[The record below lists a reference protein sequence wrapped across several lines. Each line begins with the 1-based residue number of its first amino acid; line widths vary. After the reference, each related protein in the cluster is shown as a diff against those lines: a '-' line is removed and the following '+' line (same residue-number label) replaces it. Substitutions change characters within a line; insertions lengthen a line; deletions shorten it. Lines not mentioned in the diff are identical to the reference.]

1 MSSMIEPK
9 HLWLFNKIMI
19 VDSREEAIAEAYT
32 EEFPDEAKALI
43 EKARD
48 GFPESIGYKTI
59 HQLTKDIDVYIYLE
73 QAIKDTES
81 KEASLIKH
89 FVDKFGDKAR
99 TIALKE
105 SFEHGRRYGEDAVMQ
120 YALINNSPSG
130 VYNVLKHYL
139 LDGWPPELKI
149 TPVETIEKSG
159 LELVEHHN
167 KCMRLENWKSV
178 DAPLEILCDY
188 TNEWIRGFCVKF
200 FIEHKRITSIAYGD
214 QRCEQAFTKKVDR
227 AGTGGKIPKREVDRQ

>member
-1 MSSMIEPK
+1 MSAKIEPK

-32 EEFPDEAKALI
+32 EEFPEEASELI
-43 EKARD
+43 KRSRE

-59 HQLTKDIDVYIYLE
+59 HQLTKDIDVNVYLE
-73 QAIKDTES
+73 RSIIDTES
-81 KEASLIKH
+81 KEASLLKH
-89 FVDKFGDKAR
+89 FIDKFGEEAKR
-99 TIALKE
+99 IALKE

-139 LDGWPPELKI
+139 LDGWPPALKI
-149 TPVETIEKSG
+149 TPVETEEPSG
-159 LELVEHHN
+159 LELIERHN
-167 KCMRLENWKSV
+167 KCMRIDNWKSV
-178 DAPLEILCDY
+178 DAPVEFLCDY

-200 FIEHKRITSIAYGD
+200 NIEHKKVSSIAYGD
-214 QRCEQAFTKKVDR
+214 EHCEQTFTKKVDR
-227 AGTGGKIPKREVDRQ
+227 SGTGGRITEKQADR